1 MNFQQILQMLLNNIV
16 IILAVAFTVFGWI
29 AKAVKEQKIKKAAQK
44 AKEQRELEALR
55 TGRTE
60 EAPRY
65 SATTST
71 AAAPM
76 ASNAPQPSAQAS
88 LEEIAARRKAKVQ
101 AAQGRRPATP
111 NMQPSAQSSGQSP
124 GRLSPA
130 EQAQQEL
137 GRVLGQI
144 LGVPTTKSP
153 TPSPQNRNSGW
164 QQRGPQ
170 NRQQPKRSPAPQQE
184 RGQRQ
189 QQRPAPAPRQ
199 PQTTRPSTAR
209 GTTFDEGDTTH
220 RTTTGSR
227 ITDGIK
233 AAPAFN
239 PNAPIHNQN
248 APTHDPN
255 APAFSYNDPN
265 KKAHRAKRTA
275 SDRNA
280 TLAGTDLRRLFIL
293 REVFEKPVALRDQ

>member
-1 MNFQQILQMLLNNIV
+1 MNFQQFLQMVLNNIV

-55 TGRTE
+55 TGRME

-65 SATTST
+65 SATAS
-71 AAAPM
+71 ASAAPTS
-76 ASNAPQPSAQAS
+76 AGAPQPSAQAS
-88 LEEIAARRKAKVQ
+88 LEEIAARRKAKMQ
-101 AAQGRRPATP
+101 AAQTRRPVTTP
-111 NMQPSAQSSGQSP
+111 SGHASGQQTGQP
-124 GRLSPA
+124 TPA
-130 EQAQQEL
+130 ELAQQEL

-144 LGVPTTKSP
+144 LGVPTSKSP
-153 TPSPQNRNSGW
+153 APPPQPQSRNPGW

-170 NRQQPKRSPAPQQE
+170 NRQQPKRSPAPQ
-184 RGQRQ
+184 RQRQ
-189 QQRPAPAPRQ
+189 APTPPRQ
-199 PQTTRPSTAR
+199 PQATRPPAAR
-209 GTTFDEGDTTH
+209 NASFDEGDVTH

-239 PNAPIHNQN
+239 PNAPKHNPN
-248 APTHDPN
+248 APVHDPN

-265 KKAHRAKRTA
+265 KKSQRAKRTA
-275 SDRNA
+275 SARNA

-293 REVFEKPVALRDQ
+293 REIFEKPVAFRDQ